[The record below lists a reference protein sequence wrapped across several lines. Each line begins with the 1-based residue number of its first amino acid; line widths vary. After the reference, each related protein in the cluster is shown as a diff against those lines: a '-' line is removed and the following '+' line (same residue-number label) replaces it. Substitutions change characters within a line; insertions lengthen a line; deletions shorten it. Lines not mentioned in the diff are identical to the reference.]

1 MQISVESLLKAVD
14 KVDGLDQESLEQMS
28 ETYVLQQSQM
38 VGYIMSSTIEFENE
52 ALLEMLIY
60 YYNIFMEACTI
71 EGATSVTITEDE
83 IDAYHN
89 EFTEVLDEYTQ
100 KEEME
105 VIEDFVNQPIML
117 SFLANE
123 VQIEDENGET
133 LDEDTANL
141 LFLVGASM
149 IGLID
154 RSINKKA

>member
-28 ETYVLQQSQM
+28 ESYVLQQSQM

-60 YYNIFMEACTI
+60 YFNIFMEACTI
-71 EGATSVTITEDE
+71 EGAISVAITEEE
-83 IDAYHN
+83 IDTYHD
-89 EFTEVLDEYTQ
+89 EFTEVLDEYTE
-100 KEEME
+100 KEDME

-123 VQIEDENGET
+123 VQIEDENGES

-141 LFLVGASM
+141 LFLVGCSM